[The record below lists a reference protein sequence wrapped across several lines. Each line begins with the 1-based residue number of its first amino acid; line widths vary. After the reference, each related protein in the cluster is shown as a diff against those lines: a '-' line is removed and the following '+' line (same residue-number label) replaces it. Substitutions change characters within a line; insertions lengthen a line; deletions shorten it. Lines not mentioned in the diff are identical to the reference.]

1 MMPAATN
8 NTPSIR
14 RRFCTSFITMVMLI
28 FSCPTQAKYYSY
40 IVGDLNNTTPL
51 SSNHGPK
58 ADATYAIQRVMG
70 KTVAYHSESGLRE
83 LIVYDW
89 GNMDTSKSG
98 GYSYCNSTD
107 SFDAPLRLKR
117 GYGTPFGQT
126 PDGHAMWKTNITGL
140 YFAVEVYALYTANS
154 TLSNQ
159 LPFWMD
165 NYYVDIHFTPSSGTS
180 LKTNCDNTIMN
191 TYALAGGI
199 GLSTRIHLYADNT
212 FVPDP
217 DTPITDVNFPKPDG
231 YDLMFENTTTMLEAS
246 HKIYF
251 DFDTTGFNAVWP
263 SCTASTVSGT
273 NVKGSTLDFG
283 SYSRKEIMDGLGAVP
298 FQITLTDCSYIK
310 NIEVKLASTAIG
322 TDNTLLS
329 NTLTGSSAASGI
341 GVQIQGVQTNLS
353 NQMVLIPGNANSV
366 YKYSPY
372 SSQDKYIDSAN
383 EYPSNTLNF
392 LATLKQDNNKS
403 ITAGDFKATG
413 TFQMTYP

>member
-1 MMPAATN
+1 MLTASTENYMSRSRKLIYSFLTVITLFLTCPAHAYYTY
-8 NTPSIR
+8 
-14 RRFCTSFITMVMLI
+14 VVGD
-28 FSCPTQAKYYSY
+28 YYSADS
-40 IVGDLNNTTPL
+40 VRHNF
-51 SSNHGPK
+51 GPQ
-58 ADATYAIQRVMG
+58 ADATYTKQRVMG

-83 LIVYDW
+83 LVVYDW
-89 GNMDTSKSG
+89 GGMDTSEDG
-98 GYSYCNSTD
+98 GYAYCIANE

-117 GYGTPFGQT
+117 GYGTPAGQT

-154 TLSNQ
+154 TLSTE

-165 NYYVDIHFTPSSGTS
+165 NDYVNIHFTPTGD
-180 LKTNCDNTIMN
+180 LKKACDTTIVT
-191 TYALAGGI
+191 TYAIAGGI
-199 GLSTRIHLYADNT
+199 GISTRIHLYADNT
-212 FVPDP
+212 FKPDA
-217 DTPITDVNFPKPDG
+217 DIPITDVDFLKPDG
-231 YDLMFENTTTMLEAS
+231 YDLVFDNPTTKAGS
-246 HKIYF
+246 NHKIYF
-251 DFDTTGFNAVWP
+251 NFDTTGFNAVWP

-283 SYSRKEIMDGLGAVP
+283 SYNRKQITEGIEALP
-298 FQITLTDCSYIK
+298 FQINLADCSYIK

-322 TDNTLLS
+322 SDNTLLS

-353 NQMVLIPGNANSV
+353 NQMVLIPGDANSI

-372 SSQDKYIDSAN
+372 ASQSDYIDSAN
-383 EYPSNTLNF
+383 EYPTHTLNF
-392 LATLKQDNNKS
+392 LATLKQDNNNP